1 MHPPS
6 ATSFS
11 SPICVLKKV
20 NNVSFE
26 TFICFRYLKAKRK
39 QGFISLITFISVAG
53 VAVGVMALIVVLAV
67 MAGFTS
73 ELRNKILGV
82 NSHIV
87 VQKLGGIID
96 NYPALVDAIQH
107 TEGVK
112 SVTPYIYS
120 QTMITTGNNGTGI
133 VLRGIDPASASSVLS
148 LSSQLIQGNIA
159 GLSRSEKEPGSPPGI
174 IIGKHLAR
182 ELRVGMGDRVRL
194 LSPSGPLTPMGVIPK
209 IKTCEVTGIFDTG
222 MYEYDSSL
230 AYISLKTA
238 QQFLGMGEAVHGIEV
253 NVNDIY
259 QAQDIA
265 AKIEEMLGPGFV
277 AKDWMRMNQ
286 NLFSALKLE
295 KTAMF
300 IILTLIVL
308 VAAFNIISTLT
319 MVVMEKTKDIAV
331 LKSMGAKSGSI
342 LRIFVYEGLIIGC
355 TGTAIG
361 VAGGLGLC
369 KILSRY
375 QFIKLP
381 SDVYPMSTL
390 PVKVLPFDVTAV
402 ALAAVLITFLATIYP
417 SWQASRIEPAE
428 ALRY

>member
-1 MHPPS
+1 M
-6 ATSFS
+6 
-11 SPICVLKKV
+11 
-20 NNVSFE
+20 SFE

-96 NYPALVDAIQH
+96 NYPALVNAIQH